1 MLITKNENNE
11 NEYYY
16 IQCTGCQCNENH
28 MLRGIYVV
36 YLSNSYF
43 MRASCSKWTFFNF
56 FKQFYNRPQLLR
68 RNMVRYKL
76 IKMIKIESI

>member
-43 MRASCSKWTFFNF
+43 MRASCSKWTFLF
-56 FKQFYNRPQLLR
+56 FLN
-68 RNMVRYKL
+68 N
-76 IKMIKIESI
+76 SIIVLSYFGETWLDIN